1 MANRRSKDKQPATNV
16 GKQLVKH
23 ETASPVAVASC
34 FTILGT
40 ILKPNYSIVLASS
53 YDPYAV
59 AIATHPIQTTLLR
72 NPNASSYVK
81 KQYCQNLFSIEPN
94 KAMIANPLKFAQ
106 DYFPLN
112 FHWILENTSKDLKYY
127 STVS

>member
-23 ETASPVAVASC
+23 EPASPVEAASC

-40 ILKPNYSIVLASS
+40 IPKPNYSTVLASS

-59 AIATHPIQTTLLR
+59 ATATHPIQTTLLR
-72 NPNASSYVK
+72 NTNASSYVK
-81 KQYCQNLFSIEPN
+81 K
-94 KAMIANPLKFAQ
+94 
-106 DYFPLN
+106 
-112 FHWILENTSKDLKYY
+112 
-127 STVS
+127 